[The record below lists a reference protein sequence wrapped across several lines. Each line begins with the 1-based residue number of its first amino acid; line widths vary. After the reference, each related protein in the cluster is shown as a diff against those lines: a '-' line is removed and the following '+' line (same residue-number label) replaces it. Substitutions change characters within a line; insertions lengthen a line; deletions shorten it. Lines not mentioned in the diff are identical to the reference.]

1 MPITNVKSSSIS
13 NEALQLQ
20 QQSPTEKSSTP
31 WDASRS
37 SLVSYKTLHQ
47 GGETTDGLLSWFT
60 WARDGISSSASSLWN
75 WMMSFVSSD
84 KPEAK
89 KKDSDDTFLSGGRS
103 YGGGSVKSKPVD
115 VSHRRN
121 LHPDSHAKSH
131 SAQPRP
137 RDVSRQ
143 DEQTR
148 VLQQQLELAT
158 RANEQLRKALAE
170 KPKVPVDVQQQLE
183 ELTRVN
189 GELREAIHRATT
201 EVRPSDSRESQAL
214 ARLQQQLDEAAL
226 ANEQLRKALAEKP
239 KVPVDV
245 QQRLEELTRVNGELR
260 DAARLAQTQA
270 HDKGEEHT
278 QALARLQQQLDEAAL
293 ANEQLRK
300 ALAEKP
306 KPSEEVE
313 QQLRELSEQNAK
325 LQLEMGQL
333 RDAHEQEAIRIRAE
347 DGKRKALREQEISDQ
362 DRLMKENVRRLVAE
376 QTAEVRKEME
386 ALQKQLQEVAAERDE
401 ARLKAAVDQA
411 PAHRG
416 GRGGHN
422 QRGGRGG
429 HQVKGGRGRGNG
441 DE

>member
-158 RANEQLRKALAE
+158 R
-170 KPKVPVDVQQQLE
+170 
-183 ELTRVN
+183 
-189 GELREAIHRATT
+189 
-201 EVRPSDSRESQAL
+201 
-214 ARLQQQLDEAAL
+214 